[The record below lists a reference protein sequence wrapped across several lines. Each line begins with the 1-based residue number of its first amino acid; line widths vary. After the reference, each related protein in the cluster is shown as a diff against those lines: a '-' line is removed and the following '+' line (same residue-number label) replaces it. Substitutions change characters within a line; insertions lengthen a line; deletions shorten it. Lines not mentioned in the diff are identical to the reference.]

1 MPQDLSDVFGRP
13 ATASLRDLLPRRTG
27 ETRPPEDRAT
37 VPEAR
42 PVAPRSAALVPT
54 AAEADD
60 PTAIPAEVDIP
71 APRAPSRSD
80 RTATPTATRPTPART
95 TAARTTTARRP
106 RNAATTNR
114 TTTNRRWGVA
124 RVASRDH
131 VDLLVLLA
139 LRHGPADGQGVITR
153 LGERSGGALDA
164 PERTVHATLHRLA
177 RNRLLARKPD
187 PASGR
192 HLYVMT
198 AAGERAARSRLREW
212 QALARCMDAVAGT
225 DAHS

>member
-27 ETRPPEDRAT
+27 ESRPPEARAT

-42 PVAPRSAALVPT
+42 PVAPRSEALVPT

-71 APRAPSRSD
+71 APRSPSRSD

-95 TAARTTTARRP
+95 TAA
-106 RNAATTNR
+106 R

-153 LGERSGGALDA
+153 LGESSGGALDA